1 MKKNLLKNE
10 RGDLSY
16 FTIFV
21 VLAINMLLSFMLLFT
36 SVKINC
42 INKCQNLRGHVPLAA
57 GSKPKLLH
65 VGSASEC
72 RVSACVGSRIH

>member
-1 MKKNLLKNE
+1 MKTKLIRNE

-21 VLAINMLLSFMLLFT
+21 VLAINMLLSFMLLFA

-42 INKCQNLRGHVPLAA
+42 INIRNAA
-57 GSKPKLLH
+57 KMELNN
-65 VGSASEC
+65 
-72 RVSACVGSRIH
+72 VSARILM